1 MVRRWAEV
9 MIVPPRKQTKTEV
22 KEEDAELLSR
32 PVGRGSALAPP
43 PISELDEDDEDDYD
57 DDAGVERAIAGLN
70 DPSVEQLGP
79 SPRLGGTVGGS
90 RPSDLFGQ
98 DAYSLGRATSPRLYA
113 QASQFPTCAQLRV
126 WRWENGIP
134 VGLGAIDAMASEEDF
149 VREFFEAMQ
158 KPGQGRMQF
167 KMRPIDV
174 RGEEMG
180 KEITLVISEHHAA
193 LQQIRRAR
201 KAEAEE
207 NNNNNGGPMYGQGG
221 TVVVDRGDGDAG
233 AAYASEMSRMFEK
246 AVEAADQRTNAL
258 EQALLEERERLRSD
272 DGQRAQER
280 IDLATQ
286 AAQGVQAITERMMR
300 DESSR
305 AERAMKAQADQSQM
319 LLTTLT
325 QIFASAQNQQHSVS
339 ETARAADHQRLEQE
353 RQYAE
358 RVRQEQEM
366 RGRRDLQEMEERRKM
381 EQTRLEE
388 ERHQLRQQR
397 EFEVKQLELRAARD
411 REEMLTRLEKSKM
424 EEERRWQREREEMDR
439 KLQRE
444 QLEWQNRWKMEQE
457 ERERRERID
466 REERDRRERDAERK
480 LQLEAE
486 AQRAR
491 DAERNRAHEIALKQM
506 DVTATR
512 DREHAERM
520 LQMSR
525 VELDAQRQATEQRA
539 QREREESKEREQER
553 IRQHERMLK
562 EAELQAQK
570 DREHAERMMQLTQ
583 MQMRNDSFGG
593 LTELI
598 PKAKELLGTLG
609 IDPSD
614 LVDRFMNPPEPA
626 SASDGGGGGSG
637 WAEAVPK
644 MLGALAEVGK
654 AAFEAQAAKKTPQ
667 IPQQPMMVMPPGMMQ
682 GYNGMPTYPGAQGAP
697 MPGMPGVPSLVSPE
711 PTGQRALADTRLFD
725 SAPPDQ
731 PQAEG
736 EMAEGQELQQQ
747 EEEPAQ
753 EEAKPVSQAE
763 RLMEAATDAGLAMQT
778 QRKARKAIRAL
789 VRKLSSSKEEDWFG
803 VIAGA
808 IQNEISIYHY
818 VKAVTVRAALQEAG
832 ADDEL
837 AGRVVEA
844 MRKSGMIPEDVPF
857 EEGDK
862 V

>member
-1 MVRRWAEV
+1 M
-9 MIVPPRKQTKTEV
+9 PPRKQTKTEV

-43 PISELDEDDEDDYD
+43 PISELDDEDEDDYD
-57 DDAGVERAIAGLN
+57 DDVGVDRAIAGLN

-149 VREFFEAMQ
+149 VREFFEAMP

-207 NNNNNGGPMYGQGG
+207 NTNNGGPMYGQGG

-258 EQALLEERERLRSD
+258 EQALLEERERLRTD

-381 EQTRLEE
+381 EQIRLEE
-388 ERHQLRQQR
+388 ERNQLRQQR
-397 EFEVKQLELRAARD
+397 EFEVKQLELRAQRD

-466 REERDRRERDAERK
+466 REERERRERDAERK

-491 DAERNRAHEIALKQM
+491 DAERNRAHEIAMKQM
-506 DVTATR
+506 DVSASR

-525 VELDAQRQATEQRA
+525 VELEAQRQSTEQRS
-539 QREREESKEREQER
+539 QREREEAKEREQER
-553 IRQHERMLK
+553 IRQHDRMLK

-593 LTELI
+593 IPELVG
-598 PKAKELLGTLG
+598 KAKDLLGTLG

-614 LVDRFMNPPEPA
+614 LIDRFMNPPEPA
-626 SASDGGGGGSG
+626 AAVEGGGGSG

-654 AAFEAQAAKKTPQ
+654 AAFEAQAAKKSPQ
-667 IPQQPMMVMPPGMMQ
+667 IPQQPMMVMPPGMMP
-682 GYNGMPTYPGAQGAP
+682 GYNGMPAYPGMQGAP

-711 PTGQRALADTRLFD
+711 LQGQRALPDTQLFD
-725 SAPPDQ
+725 NVPQ
-731 PQAEG
+731 QEPQAEG
-736 EMAEGQELQQQ
+736 ELAEGQELQQ
-747 EEEPAQ
+747 EEPEQ

-789 VRKLSSSKEEDWFG
+789 VRKLSSAKEDDWFG

-837 AGRVVEA
+837 AIRVVEA